1 MHALVV
7 LCLALVVSTSSTAQN
22 AYTSDANSCD
32 LGQKTKLAD
41 LCPSGFGL
49 PEYGSTQDIINRNP
63 NNAGMIVQAANE
75 YGVNPRLA
83 LAVSAHEGA
92 MSACAGSF
100 SGVRGPMQL
109 TQGTARGYGMNR
121 DGLSDNIR
129 GGMATL
135 RDAIRSC
142 GGDHNIRCLADRYNG
157 STENQRRNWTNDVT
171 RRVAGLQT
179 ASIPQGCNGN
189 PAACLGPG
197 DFPTPGTNPSQVAG
211 GPRSS
216 AGGAQIA
223 AIAPPPAATDIVVG
237 SRMATYPP
245 SSLLTPG

>member
-109 TQGTARGYGMNR
+109 TQGTARGYGMNC

-171 RRVAGLQT
+171 RRVAGTPDSLNSPRVQWQPGGLPRPGRFPN
-179 ASIPQGCNGN
+179 ARHEPEPGCGRAGIIRRRRAARGDRAPTRSDRHRRRIADGHV
-189 PAACLGPG
+189 PAE
-197 DFPTPGTNPSQVAG
+197 
-211 GPRSS
+211 
-216 AGGAQIA
+216 
-223 AIAPPPAATDIVVG
+223 
-237 SRMATYPP
+237 
-245 SSLLTPG
+245 